1 MPVSSDDTAGIV
13 PDTAPDPATSFLRLQ
28 ARTQRFTLGTPR
40 EIRITPDG
48 SRVLFLRSASGTDP
62 RHGLWSLDVASGR
75 ETRIVDPVD
84 LLGDREELSV
94 EERAARERTR
104 TQAGGV
110 VAYSTDDEYR
120 IAAFS
125 LSGKLFIADLHS
137 GDVRELA
144 VGGPILDP
152 RLDPTGRRIAYVSGG
167 ALRVAELDG
176 SSDHALAEPED
187 GDTENVAWGL
197 AEFLAAEEMNRSRG
211 YWWSPNGDRIL
222 VARTDRSP
230 VRRWHIADPANPD
243 LPANRVAYP
252 AAGTDN
258 VVVSLFLIALDGSRV
273 AVDWDGAALPYLT
286 SVHWSDGGPPL
297 IAVQARH
304 QRTMAVLSVDPLTG
318 RTEVR
323 QELTDP
329 HWVDVVPGVPSWSAD
344 GRVLTVGA
352 RDGAYRLFADGE
364 PVTGPELNVRS
375 VLDSGA
381 DDILFT
387 ASADDPTQVHVYTTG
402 PGEAVRASTTDGVH
416 SAVRSAD
423 VTVLVSWS
431 LDFPGPSVTVFRDGK
446 PAGEIASLA
455 VTPPL
460 TPNVMLLTAGERD
473 LRCALVFP
481 TGHRPGSAKL
491 PVLLDPYGGPHAQR
505 VLHAANSYLTPQWLA
520 DQGFAVLVADG
531 RGTPGRGPE
540 WDRSIAYDFLDVTLT
555 DQVDALHAVAERC
568 PDLDLSKVAIR
579 GWSYGGYLAAAAVL
593 RRPDVVH
600 AALAGAPV
608 TDWRLYDTHYTER
621 YLGHPD
627 EHPEVYE
634 RNSLMPDA
642 ANLERPLM
650 LIHGLADDNVFAAHT
665 LRLSSALLAAGRQH
679 TVLPL
684 SGVTH
689 MSPTDE
695 REAEAF
701 MLLQLEWLK
710 QALDLPTG

>member
-1 MPVSSDDTAGIV
+1 MAVSSHDSPDNE
-13 PDTAPDPATSFLRLQ
+13 PDTTQDPATSFLRLQ

-48 SRVLFLRSASGTDP
+48 SRVLFLRSASGTES

-75 ETRIVDPVD
+75 ETQLVDPVT

-110 VAYSTDDEYR
+110 VAYTTDDDYR

-125 LSGKLFIADLHS
+125 LSGKLFVTDLGT

-144 VGGPILDP
+144 VTGPVLDP

-176 SSDHALAEPED
+176 SADRMLAEPDD
-187 GDTENVAWGL
+187 GDTENIAWGL

-211 YWWSPNGDRIL
+211 YWWSPDGERIL
-222 VARTDRSP
+222 AARTDRSA
-230 VRRWHIADPANPD
+230 VRRWYIADPANPD
-243 LPANRVAYP
+243 RAANRVAYP
-252 AAGTDN
+252 AAGTAN
-258 VVVSLFLIALDGSRV
+258 VTVGLFVLGLDGSRV
-273 AVDWDGAALPYLT
+273 AVDWDGVRLPYLT
-286 SVHWSDGGPPL
+286 EVHWGADGDPL
-297 IAVQARH
+297 LAVQARH
-304 QRTMAVLSVDPLTG
+304 QRTVAVLAVDPATG
-318 RTEVR
+318 ATEVR
-323 QELTDP
+323 RELTDP
-329 HWVDVVPGVPSWSAD
+329 NWVDVVPGIPAWTAD
-344 GRVLTVGA
+344 GRVLTVSSA
-352 RDGAYRLFADGE
+352 DGAYRLFADDV
-364 PVTGPELNVRS
+364 PITPPSLNVRA
-375 VLDSGA
+375 VLATGA
-381 DDILFT
+381 DDVLFS
-387 ASADDPTQVHVYTTG
+387 ASADDPTQVHVYTVG
-402 PGEAVRASTTDGVH
+402 SGEPVRVSTADGVH
-416 SAVRSAD
+416 SAMRSAD

-431 LDFPGPSVTVFRDGK
+431 LDHPGPSVTVFRDGK
-446 PAGEIASLA
+446 PAGEISSLA

-460 TPNVMLLTAGERD
+460 TPNVTLLTAGERD

-481 TGHRPGSAKL
+481 TGYQPGSGTL

-505 VLHAANSYLTPQWLA
+505 VLHTRNAYLTPQWLA
-520 DQGFAVLVADG
+520 DQGFAVLIVDG
-531 RGTPGRGPE
+531 RGTPGRGPG
-540 WDRSIAYDFLDVTLT
+540 WDREVAYDFLDVTLG
-555 DQVDALHAVAERC
+555 DQVDALHAVAARYA
-568 PDLDLSKVAIR
+568 DLDLAKVAMR

-634 RNSLMPDA
+634 RNSLIPDA
-642 ANLERPLM
+642 PNLERPLM

-710 QALDLPTG
+710 QALGLD